1 MASYSVET
9 YSEMRAKEVFVCVC
23 VCVCVCVSA
32 QGLNFVQLF
41 VTP

>member
-23 VCVCVCVSA
+23 VCVCVSA